1 MQELQAQVKR
11 DESLLKKTMSDNER
25 PKRES
30 KRPAAPPKSKEE
42 VPDVEEMK
50 SKFMDR
56 LTLQLEN
63 IFDEPSQ
70 QEKDL
75 SSQIVEQTQNSS
87 LDEK

>member
-25 PKRES
+25 LKRES
-30 KRPAAPPKSKEE
+30 KRPAAAPKSKEE
-42 VPDVEEMK
+42 VPDVEEIK

>member
-1 MQELQAQVKR
+1 ME
-11 DESLLKKTMSDNER
+11 
-25 PKRES
+25 
-30 KRPAAPPKSKEE
+30 
-42 VPDVEEMK
+42 
-50 SKFMDR
+50 R

-75 SSQIVEQTQNSS
+75 SSQIVEQTQNST